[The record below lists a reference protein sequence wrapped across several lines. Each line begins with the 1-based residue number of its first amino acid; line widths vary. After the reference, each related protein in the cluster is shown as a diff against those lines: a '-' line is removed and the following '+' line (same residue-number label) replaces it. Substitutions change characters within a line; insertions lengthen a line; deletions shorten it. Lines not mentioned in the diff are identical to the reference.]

1 MKLENIYE
9 EFPKMPDDMRK
20 MVEDEVARQLKM
32 DLVCE
37 NIKRENAMEA
47 AVTEIKTDSKN
58 TQRNYSEKISQNRFG
73 RKKFITIIAA
83 AALALGTT
91 AFAGSSVYKLYKEKI
106 GSYGVGINIQVGE
119 KGDTYSQIPKE
130 LEKVEI
136 VNHYIPE
143 GMIQPETDPGKMFF
157 EETPYQGGFS
167 MVWVT
172 MDTKVTKDDA
182 MMVDRDVKMSEVLE
196 ISGHEAVYL
205 EKNGWDTDHVW
216 FDKKMY
222 IIYPEIWR
230 ILEVYGGSDI
240 SKDEMLKV
248 VENTELKPT
257 GELYQVK
264 DAVTWSEWVTPETE
278 EQKQDELRNVV
289 KAEEIAD
296 IYEIG
301 EEFEL
306 LYLFDE
312 NLENEGDVYAKVT
325 EVQVVDDL
333 SLLGDSPYVEE
344 SWKQE
349 IGEDGKLKQNE
360 IQYIRRGDGI
370 DSKDKLIKTEFVNQ
384 KLLYITVEYT
394 NKGDKMLENML
405 YSFHLEGFYED
416 DGKYILYDRK
426 NSGTIKEWDEINYKG
441 EASCGEIGFYD
452 LHSGERDNNYIPCIK
467 PGETITIHFA
477 EIVNEDEMKYMY
489 LNLGSFGSGLEFT
502 TEALKQGYVDIR
514 Q

>member
-1 MKLENIYE
+1 MRLENIYE

-20 MVEDEVARQLKM
+20 MIEDEVVKQLEICPI
-32 DLVCE
+32 CE
-37 NIKRENAMEA
+37 GVRVEDIAGKNEID
-47 AVTEIKTDSKN
+47 IKTKCKN
-58 TQRNYSEKISQNRFG
+58 ERKNYSDELMSNKL
-73 RKKFITIIAA
+73 RKKKFMTLFAVAI
-83 AALALGTT
+83 LAVGTS
-91 AFAGSSVYKLYKEKI
+91 AFAGSEFYKLYNEKV
-106 GSYGVGINIQVGE
+106 GKYGFLTNIQVGE
-119 KGDTYSQIPKE
+119 KGSTYSNIPKE

-136 VNHYIPE
+136 LNHYIPE
-143 GMIQPETDPGKMFF
+143 RMVQPESESGKMFY
-157 EETPYQGGFS
+157 EETPYQGGVS
-167 MVWVT
+167 MVWLT

-182 MMVDRDVKMSEVLE
+182 IMVDKNVKTSEVLE

-240 SKDEMLKV
+240 SKDEMLKI

-257 GELYQVK
+257 GEMYKIK
-264 DAVTWSEWVTPETE
+264 DAVTWSDWVKPEVVE
-278 EQKQDELRNVV
+278 QDELKTIV

-394 NKGDKMLENML
+394 NKGDKVLENML
-405 YSFHLEGFYED
+405 YSFYLEGFYED

-426 NSGTIKEWDEINYKG
+426 NFGTKKEWDEINYKG
-441 EASCGEIGFYD
+441 EVSFGEIGFYD